1 MNTRLLCSV
10 LALVLAAGIGL
21 MASAAAQDELA
32 PAEIQALV
40 DGGYLP
46 SADGSVVARNAQE
59 RIDLSDLDDQLNW
72 TWAVGEDHHAS
83 FVIKTTVTWG
93 PGDPE
98 DACGFVF
105 RLRDDENFYLLLIN
119 GYGKITFDRLEDN
132 RWQADTVVS
141 GRGTINTGAQASNE
155 LLLLASDTTFE
166 VFVNGQ
172 HATQFHDTA
181 FDRGQV
187 GLAMITFDHS
197 DATECL
203 FEDTWLWEPAKT
215 ASGQPATGRPASGSA
230 GAEQLTA
237 YDRPVAEAVAE
248 LEQLGIIPT
257 GGSEIFREPYAFF
270 EGTGSWFTPLASSKP
285 FTQIVMGGTLN
296 LRTGNTSGIETCGLL
311 ARIVKSPGTT
321 TTFLEVVLDNTGRL
335 MIADTVDSETL
346 TFQVA
351 AEEVDLGRP
360 HHLLFT
366 LLRDKA
372 TVYLDGRRVLQ
383 DIPVQERPGTYGIAL
398 RSEDVGA
405 RCEGDNLWGWEVDD
419 VVDFG
424 NQCGVRAASAVNL
437 RTGPGTTFERAGAL
451 EPGQT
456 SIVTGQ
462 ATDSDGFVWWQ
473 LESGSWVRSDVV
485 STGGNCT
492 AVPQVRP

>member
-1 MNTRLLCSV
+1 MNTRLLYS
-10 LALVLAAGIGL
+10 LIALVLTAGIVWMGP
-21 MASAAAQDELA
+21 AAAQDELA
-32 PAEIQALV
+32 PAEIQGLV

-46 SADGSVVARNAQE
+46 SANGSVVARSAQE
-59 RIDLSDLDDQLNW
+59 RIDLSGMDDQIQW
-72 TWAVGEDHHAS
+72 TWSVGRDNHAS

-105 RLRDDENFYLLLIN
+105 RLRDDENFYLVMIN
-119 GYGKITFDRLEDN
+119 QNGKVTFDKLEDN
-132 RWQADTVVS
+132 RWRANSVVS
-141 GRGTINTGAQASNE
+141 GRGSINTDAQAANE
-155 LLLLASDTTFE
+155 LLLLASDSTFE

-181 FDRGQV
+181 FDTGQV
-187 GLAMITFDHS
+187 GLAMITFDRS

-203 FEDTWLWEPAKT
+203 FEDTWLWEPART
-215 ASGQPATGRPASGSA
+215 GSGQPAAGRPASGSA
-230 GAEQLTA
+230 GAEQLTS
-237 YDRPVAEAVAE
+237 YDRPVNEAIAE
-248 LEQLGIIPT
+248 LEQLGIIPA

-285 FTQIVMGGTLN
+285 FTHIVMGGTLN

-321 TTFLEVVLDNTGRL
+321 TTFLEVVLDNSGRL
-335 MIADTVDSETL
+335 AVADTVDGET
-346 TFQVA
+346 TSFQVA
-351 AEEVDLGRP
+351 AGEVELGTP

-372 TVYLDGRRVLQ
+372 TVYLDGRCVLQ
-383 DIPVQERPGTYGIAL
+383 DVAVQERAGTYGIAL
-398 RSEDVGA
+398 RSESAGA
-405 RCEGDNLWGWEVDD
+405 RCEGDNLWAWEVDD

-437 RTGPGTTFERAGAL
+437 RSGPGTTFELAGAL
-451 EPGQT
+451 KAGQT

-462 ATDSDGFVWWQ
+462 VTDSDGVVWWR

-492 AVPQVRP
+492 AVPQVTP